1 MIIRF
6 VSFRR
11 LIRQY
16 ASSCIDKVNDCFLF
30 DYIEWIVIGFSFSGG
45 KDSTYNMIQCVRNGH
60 ELIAL
65 ANLHPKKDI
74 GKCKEKIK
82 EDLHLFWIDELDSYM
97 YQSVGH
103 EMIDLFAQAMELPL
117 YRAEIRGDAQTT
129 EKDYQQPVQG
139 DEVEDLYELLLEVK
153 VRRNRYNQMDFYL
166 EILDETWYWCG
177 FSGCDLFRIS
187 K

>member
-1 MIIRF
+1 
-6 VSFRR
+6 
-11 LIRQY
+11 
-16 ASSCIDKVNDCFLF
+16 
-30 DYIEWIVIGFSFSGG
+30 
-45 KDSTYNMIQCVRNGH
+45 
-60 ELIAL
+60 
-65 ANLHPKKDI
+65 
-74 GKCKEKIK
+74 
-82 EDLHLFWIDELDSYM
+82 M

-166 EILDETWYWCG
+166 EILDET
-177 FSGCDLFRIS
+177 
-187 K
+187 